1 MRIITKEDFIMKV
14 VFNEHDKNYADR
26 VNSALEED
34 DTQLVSYVQQKGK
47 KYYLEFEVTDPGK
60 ASAFVMNLMNRV
72 SPDQYELEESLGIKV
87 HAINYSVISKNDIN
101 TILQKTMNEI
111 TNL

>member
-1 MRIITKEDFIMKV
+1 MKV
-14 VFNEHDKNYADR
+14 IYNEHDKNYADR

-60 ASAFVMNLMNRV
+60 ASAFVMNLMDRNALDRN
-72 SPDQYELEESLGIKV
+72 ELENSLGIKV

-111 TNL
+111 NNI